1 MSNLNLKEM
10 RKKIYQTYFSDG
22 IWDIVLGMVYLI
34 FGLGVLITQDIWYL
48 FPILIT
54 LPLALKRSVSEPRV
68 GTLQFKKSQKT
79 RLLLLYFLFTFLVL
93 GFVLF
98 LGIINPS
105 GDTLIR
111 WLTVNLFFI
120 IGLII
125 AVILGLVG
133 WLFNFN
139 RLYFYAIINLVG
151 FALVGKITTVGVIL
165 TIIGFIITI
174 FGLIVLRNFMK
185 YHPKLD
191 LSENDGVGLQ

>member
-1 MSNLNLKEM
+1 MTNLNLKEM
-10 RKKIYQTYFSDG
+10 RKKIYKTYFSDG
-22 IWDIVLGMVYLI
+22 IWDIVLGMVYMI

-48 FPILIT
+48 FPVLIT

-125 AVILGLVG
+125 AGILGLVG

-139 RLYFYAIINLVG
+139 RLYFYAIMNLVG

-165 TIIGFIITI
+165 TVLGSIITI

>member
-1 MSNLNLKEM
+1 MSNLNLDVM

-68 GTLQFKKSQKT
+68 GALQFKKSQKT
-79 RLLLLYFLFTFLVL
+79 RLLILYFLFTFLVL
-93 GFVLF
+93 GFVMF

-111 WLTVNLFFI
+111 WLTVNLFFV

-125 AVILGLVG
+125 AVILALIG
-133 WLFNFN
+133 WLFSFQ
-139 RLYFYAIINLVG
+139 RMYFYAIINLIG
-151 FALVGKITTVGVIL
+151 FALIKITSVGLVLTVLGVIITL
-165 TIIGFIITI
+165 FGF
-174 FGLIVLRNFMK
+174 IVLRNFIK
-185 YHPKLD
+185 HHPKLE
-191 LSENDGVGLQ
+191 LSYTESQMSE